1 MNEELIAKLDELGVS
16 YDETDGTIDIAD
28 IDKST
33 LIEII
38 SYLNDNAITFSIDDS
53 AITVTSTEVP
63 EEAPEDT
70 TETSA
75 MDEALSQYGTNST
88 Y

>member
-28 IDKST
+28 IDKAT

-63 EEAPEDT
+63 EEVPEDT
-70 TETSA
+70 EPSA